1 MNNVNNVN
9 KCRNHPAIASVSA
22 TATANATDS
31 TERPF
36 AHGHHPRA
44 TPSSRRSLIDR
55 SIDQHLLRTLYQV
68 LTDPSLPT
76 EFLDKSLLA
85 IYLIIKFPTMKL
97 KTLQKSGL
105 ASRLV
110 QSTVYPEKI
119 PGRRSTHRHP
129 PHCMYIHSTRLESTC
144 RPNATVLIPS
154 FFLFRDPVVGRS
166 RFETCAHN
174 PHNSYHLP
182 SPVILVRNLQC
193 S

>member
-1 MNNVNNVN
+1 MNNVN

-31 TERPF
+31 TGRPF

-68 LTDPSLPT
+68 LTDHSLPT

-97 KTLQKSGL
+97 KTLQKPGL

-129 PHCMYIHSTRLESTC
+129 PHLLYVHTLDSTRIDLQTKRYRTHTTF
-144 RPNATVLIPS
+144 RPVPRSSRWSIEI
-154 FFLFRDPVVGRS
+154 RDLCPQP
-166 RFETCAHN
+166 A
-174 PHNSYHLP
+174 
-182 SPVILVRNLQC
+182 
-193 S
+193 